1 MYYFINGLEEIL
13 FEINRHLMDRMD
25 KKRNLQK
32 LKLVYYVA
40 KKTARLCEDVLQ

>member
-1 MYYFINGLEEIL
+1 
-13 FEINRHLMDRMD
+13 MDRMD